1 MVALAFVALL
11 VASFLAVAGLREV
24 LVATGR
30 TQRLQALVVVDDSLD
45 ARPSALAVWNR
56 RFVSTRPGRWVQRQ
70 LVLAGVERPPLLVA
84 ALVVG
89 AGVASGWA
97 LFVLLAPAFAVLG
110 AVVGIQGLRVFLARA
125 RDRRLEAFIN
135 QMPELARVLAN
146 AASAGLS
153 IRTAIGMATEEL
165 ADPASTELR
174 IVADQMRVGADL
186 ETAMLQINERLPSR
200 EIRVLISTLLVSSRS
215 GGSLVTSLRDIAD
228 TLEMRKEVRREVRT
242 VLAQAVLTGYL
253 VVGLGLMLTAGLNL
267 YHAGTVQLMTTEPLG
282 QAALITAGTLYAV
295 GMLLIHRITRIEP

>member
-1 MVALAFVALL
+1 MLALAFAALL
-11 VASFLAVAGLREV
+11 VASFLAVAGLRDV

-30 TQRLQALVVVDDSLD
+30 TQRLRLLVVDDSLD
-45 ARPSALAVWNR
+45 ARASAMFVWNR
-56 RFVSTRPGRWVQRQ
+56 RFVRTRPGRWVQRQ

-84 ALVVG
+84 IVV
-89 AGVASGWA
+89 AAAAVASGWA
-97 LFVLLAPAFAVLG
+97 LFVVLAPVFALLG
-110 AVVGIQGLRVFLARA
+110 AVIGLQGLRVFLARA

-146 AASAGLS
+146 ATSAGLS
-153 IRTAIGMATEEL
+153 IRTAIDMAADEL

-186 ETAMLQINERLPSR
+186 ETAMAQINERLPSR

-267 YHAGTVQLMTTEPLG
+267 FHSGTVQRMTTEPLG
-282 QAALITAGTLYAV
+282 QAALLTSGVLYAI
-295 GMLLIHRITRIEP
+295 GLLMIRRITRIEP